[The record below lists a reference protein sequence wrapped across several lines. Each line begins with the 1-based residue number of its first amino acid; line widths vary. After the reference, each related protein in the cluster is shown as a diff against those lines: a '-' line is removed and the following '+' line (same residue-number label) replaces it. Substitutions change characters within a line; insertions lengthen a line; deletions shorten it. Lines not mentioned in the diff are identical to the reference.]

1 MLRRFGRASGSY
13 EKRSGGNRDHR
24 FVAFRGP
31 RCGLRYERFLH
42 TRRGA
47 FSTPMAE
54 CDPRRNH
61 RHLRG
66 SAAWDDPT
74 NGPDVGD
81 SGGNE
86 PLPANYPLRSRI
98 RHDLMPYLASFAGSD
113 VVSKLALGARL
124 AEDDRAYLDDV
135 AQRVC
140 EQGVTVNNG
149 EIIIDVRALQSQD
162 IAIRR
167 RVIVRSLAEAG
178 ISCMA
183 RQVEGIDRL
192 ICDWH
197 GQKGV
202 NLPSGY
208 SAYRQ
213 KHVIR
218 VCQDGGHA
226 NR

>member
-1 MLRRFGRASGSY
+1 MLF
-13 EKRSGGNRDHR
+13 RSRDG
-24 FVAFRGP
+24 V
-31 RCGLRYERFLH
+31 RFLRPWLNV
-42 TRRGA
+42 TREETTGIC
-47 FSTPMAE
+47 E
-54 CDPRRNH
+54 D
-61 RHLRG
+61 LRL
-66 SAAWDDPT
+66 AWWDDPT

>member
-1 MLRRFGRASGSY
+1 M
-13 EKRSGGNRDHR
+13 
-24 FVAFRGP
+24 
-31 RCGLRYERFLH
+31 
-42 TRRGA
+42 
-47 FSTPMAE
+47 
-54 CDPRRNH
+54 
-61 RHLRG
+61 
-66 SAAWDDPT
+66 
-74 NGPDVGD
+74 
-81 SGGNE
+81 
-86 PLPANYPLRSRI
+86 
-98 RHDLMPYLASFAGSD
+98 
-113 VVSKLALGARL
+113 
-124 AEDDRAYLDDV
+124 
-135 AQRVC
+135 
-140 EQGVTVNNG
+140 NNG